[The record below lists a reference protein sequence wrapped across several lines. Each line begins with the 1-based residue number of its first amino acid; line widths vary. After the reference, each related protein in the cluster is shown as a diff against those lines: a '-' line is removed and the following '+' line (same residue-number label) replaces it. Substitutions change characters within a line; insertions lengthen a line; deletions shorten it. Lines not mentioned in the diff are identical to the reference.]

1 MRKDLKWEFADSRI
15 EESEIKNFG
24 AKLGI
29 EFPDEYIECVKINGG
44 AIVSPSEFDVQ
55 GKERMFGCLY
65 SFDKNSSENIYD
77 AYDARKETLPEGV
90 IPFANDPAGNLICFD
105 YKNHEEDP
113 IVVFWEHE
121 DAWEKEALME
131 SEGITAEEAEEVAR
145 ENVFY
150 VASTFTEF
158 LNKLHD

>member
-1 MRKDLKWEFADSRI
+1 MSKVEWQFAD
-15 EESEIKNFG
+15 EAVSEDFVKKTGNDIGVKFPKDYIKCVAINNGANVEPELFNVNNRERVFG
-24 AKLGI
+24 TLLSFD
-29 EFPDEYIECVKINGG
+29 ENSDEYIV
-44 AIVSPSEFDVQ
+44 DVYND
-55 GKERMFGCLY
+55 Y
-65 SFDKNSSENIYD
+65 SD
-77 AYDARKETLPEGV
+77 TLPKEL
-90 IPFANDPAGNLICFD
+90 IPFAFDPAGNLICFD

-150 VASTFTEF
+150 VASNLTEF